1 MSDSR
6 KQKQSSARPQTDKSS
21 DGFVRPSTSGS
32 TGTFSRP
39 STATGSGA
47 DDGSVVSVVTNSRP
61 KASGDS
67 GADKSSDGGTGTNS
81 RPTGRVDHP
90 TTKYDY
96 IEQAGQDENKKENE
110 PEKGQDRPTGRVDHP
125 TGKYQYLEDNEK
137 IPATNVADN
146 SDVLIE
152 YTLKVVSAGPNANK
166 VADLVLGTGRRKRN
180 VNLDKPFSCTMQ
192 AAKAAEAFEMA
203 RKAVDLGAKVEFTKR
218 ITIDVKII

>member
-1 MSDSR
+1 MVHVFPKVTLFVQRKLPNVRKKCDIWEASLKPSTMSDSR

-61 KASGDS
+61 KASCDS

-90 TTKYDY
+90 T
-96 IEQAGQDENKKENE
+96 
-110 PEKGQDRPTGRVDHP
+110 
-125 TGKYQYLEDNEK
+125 GKAQYLEDGEK
-137 IPATNVADN
+137 EPATVVADN
-146 SDVLIE
+146 SDVLVE

-192 AAKAAEAFEMA
+192 AAKAAEAFEKA